1 MIIANFII
9 KEKLKGG
16 SNIHNNSQYFVENE
30 QWVFSKMLAKGTHQ
44 TVQMRITPL
53 VRHVFNKT

>member
-30 QWVFSKMLAKGTHQ
+30 Q
-44 TVQMRITPL
+44 
-53 VRHVFNKT
+53 